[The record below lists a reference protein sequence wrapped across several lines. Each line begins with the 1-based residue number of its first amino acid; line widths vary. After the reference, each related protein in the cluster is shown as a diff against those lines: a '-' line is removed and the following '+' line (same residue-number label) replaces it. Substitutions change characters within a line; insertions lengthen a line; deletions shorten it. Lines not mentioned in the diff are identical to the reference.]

1 MKSGR
6 NYDLALLL
14 LRLAFGGLMMGLWGK
29 SKFLQLLT
37 ENPVQF
43 LDPFGLGDQI
53 TLGLCVFAEVF
64 CSALIALGLYTRLAC
79 IPLICNMIIAIT
91 YGEAGRPFVEREHA
105 ITYLVP
111 YVVIFL
117 MGPGWYSL
125 DAQIRKTLD

>member
-1 MKSGR
+1 
-6 NYDLALLL
+6 
-14 LRLAFGGLMMGLWGK
+14 
-29 SKFLQLLT
+29 
-37 ENPVQF
+37 
-43 LDPFGLGDQI
+43 
-53 TLGLCVFAEVF
+53 VFAEVF
-64 CSALIALGLYTRLAC
+64 CAALIALGLYTRLAC
-79 IPLICNMIIAIT
+79 IPLIFNMIMAIT

>member
-29 SKFLQLLT
+29 SKFLKLLT

-43 LDPFGLGDQI
+43 LDPFGLGDQL

-64 CSALIALGLYTRLAC
+64 CAALIALGLYTRLAC
-79 IPLICNMIIAIT
+79 IPLIFNMIIAIT
-91 YGEAGRPFVEREHA
+91 YGEAGKPFVEREHA